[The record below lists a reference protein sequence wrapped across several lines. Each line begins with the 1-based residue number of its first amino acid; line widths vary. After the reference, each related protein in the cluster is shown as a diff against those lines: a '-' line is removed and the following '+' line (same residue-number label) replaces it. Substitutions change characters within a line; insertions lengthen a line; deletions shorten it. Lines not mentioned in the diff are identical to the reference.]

1 MDGIEPRNVGFFEF
15 LSDEEQA
22 ELAEVAE
29 RVVFEPGEV
38 LIEEGGEPASLF
50 VLTSGQVEVNKRVP
64 GSGKRLL
71 AVLEATDG
79 RAVVGER
86 GLLDDSEASA
96 TVRAKGR
103 VEAVK
108 VPRERFRA
116 MIHEGRPAAYK
127 LAYRIARILA
137 ERLARLDEEVVGV
150 TREIER
156 RGETDLDAFRDKL
169 VTEWTI

>member
-1 MDGIEPRNVGFFEF
+1 
-15 LSDEEQA
+15 
-22 ELAEVAE
+22 
-29 RVVFEPGEV
+29 
-38 LIEEGGEPASLF
+38 
-50 VLTSGQVEVNKRVP
+50 
-64 GSGKRLL
+64 
-71 AVLEATDG
+71 
-79 RAVVGER
+79 
-86 GLLDDSEASA
+86 
-96 TVRAKGR
+96 
-103 VEAVK
+103 
-108 VPRERFRA
+108 